1 MKAINR
7 LFQYFEY
14 KGIKPTRLEKELGLS
29 NGYLG
34 IQLKRNA
41 DLGSG
46 VVESIVNYC
55 RDLDV
60 EWVITGRS
68 NMIKASSEVTISE
81 KIQTVANSSELIST
95 IVSLSGENALLK
107 QKIEELEKQKI
118 YNQPPKYGAVAEPIS
133 ELKKGIK
140 DYNKPIPE
148 NQLVTHKK

>member
-68 NMIKASSEVTISE
+68 NMIKGSSEVITTE
-81 KIQTVANSSELIST
+81 KPKPVANSSDLIAT

-118 YNQPPKYGAVAEPIS
+118 YNQPVKYGAVAEPIS
-133 ELKKGIK
+133 KLKKGGK
-140 DYNKPIPE
+140 DFNKPIPE